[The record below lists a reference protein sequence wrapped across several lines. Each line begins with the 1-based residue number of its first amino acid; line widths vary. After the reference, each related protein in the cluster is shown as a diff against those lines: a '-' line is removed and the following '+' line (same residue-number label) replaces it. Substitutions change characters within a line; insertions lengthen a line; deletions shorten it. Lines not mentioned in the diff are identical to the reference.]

1 VLKQTNN
8 KQKGRT
14 TMTMSREQFHALIE
28 AIMDSKKEQEEKQEE
43 EKK

>member
-1 VLKQTNN
+1 
-8 KQKGRT
+8 
-14 TMTMSREQFHALIE
+14 MTMSREQFHALIE